1 MKYFWVIGGGLLQV
15 PLLETLR
22 SMGINSIVS
31 DASSDCICSNLC
43 DLFVEIDIFDTESH
57 IDHANKIISQGN
69 TIIGVLAAGIDAP
82 VTMSVLAEHLK
93 LPCVDSEISK
103 IVNNKGDFRRWME
116 NNDIEMPKF
125 KEFKNDEADK
135 LTEYLDNIE
144 TPFIIKNV
152 DSSASRGTKIFY
164 VRDPKEE
171 LIIFDEACRVSRSD
185 SCLVESV
192 WQGTEHTVET
202 FFDVEGN
209 FHKFFITDRFFDL
222 SSGFPVETGLRN
234 PTSLSIEEAD
244 ECYNLAERIANKLG
258 IKIGAAKF
266 DMIFTSEG
274 PRVIEMTTRLSG
286 GFDCQY
292 LVPVATGQDIL
303 KMAIQTSLGKRFD
316 PSLNHISVNNIG
328 LTGSVWPDE
337 GVIKSIEGV
346 EEALE
351 LDAVKYVF
359 LRKQV
364 GDKIEHY
371 NNCAQRACFIIV
383 SAPTLDDAD
392 HALKEAQKLI
402 KFTTT

>member
-1 MKYFWVIGGGLLQV
+1 MNYFWVIGGGLLQV
-15 PLLETLR
+15 PLVETLR
-22 SMGINSIVS
+22 GMGINSIVS
-31 DASSDCICSNLC
+31 DASPDCICSSLC
-43 DLFVEIDIFDTESH
+43 DLFLEIDIFDIESH
-57 IDHANKIISQGN
+57 IDHANIITSQGN
-69 TIIGVLAAGIDAP
+69 KIIGVLAAGIDAP
-82 VTMSVLAEHLK
+82 VTMSVLAEHLN
-93 LPCVDSEISK
+93 LPCVSSEISK

-116 NNDIEMPKF
+116 VNGIELPEF
-125 KEFKNDEADK
+125 KEFKNDEADE
-135 LTEYLDNIE
+135 LIEYLNKVE

-164 VRDPKEE
+164 DRDPEE
-171 LIIFDEACRVSRSD
+171 EIKIFNEACKVSRSD

-202 FFDVEGN
+202 FFDIEGN

-222 SSGFPVETGLRN
+222 SSGFPVETGLKN
-234 PTSLSIEEAD
+234 PTSLSKKEAD
-244 ECYNLAERIANKLG
+244 ECYDLAKRVSNKLG

-274 PRVIEMTTRLSG
+274 PRIIEMTTRLSG

-292 LVPVATGQDIL
+292 LVPLATGKNIL
-303 KMAIQTSLGKRFD
+303 KMAIQTSLGESFD
-316 PSLNHISVNNIG
+316 PNLNLISINNVG

-346 EEALE
+346 EQALE
-351 LDAVKYVF
+351 LDSVKQVF

-364 GDKIEHY
+364 GDKIEYY

-383 SAPTLDDAD
+383 SAPTLDDASY
-392 HALKEAQKLI
+392 ALKKAQKLI